1 MKIKFQNQ
9 IYTIDSKLE
18 NDTLI
23 SKFNEEKLNFQVRKI
38 DENTF
43 TVNNLGKKEH
53 LYFFKDKNHIFAF
66 HNGEHFKFEEIDE
79 EAGDFEFST
88 KNENLE
94 EIVPPMPGNI
104 VKVLVKEGDS
114 VKENTP
120 LIIVEAMKMETT
132 LYSSIDG
139 IIKSVNVSEKEQ
151 VDTDKVLIVV
161 EKEGK

>member
-1 MKIKFQNQ
+1 MKIKFQNH
-9 IYTIDSKLE
+9 IYTINSKLDS
-18 NDTLI
+18 NLL
-23 SKFNEEKLNFQVRKI
+23 SSSVNEETISLPAVKI
-38 DENTF
+38 DENSF
-43 TVNNLGKKEH
+43 SVSNSSGKEF
-53 LYFFKDKNHIFAF
+53 LYFFKEKNHIFAF

-79 EAGDFEFST
+79 EAGNFQFEA
-88 KNENLE
+88 KNENQE

-139 IIKSVNVSEKEQ
+139 IVKAVNVSEKEQ
-151 VDTDKVLIVV
+151 VDTDKVMILI
-161 EKEGK
+161 EKEGI

>member
-1 MKIKFQNQ
+1 MKIKFQNH
-9 IYTIDSKLE
+9 IYSIDSKLE
-18 NDTLI
+18 NGNL
-23 SKFNEEKLNFQVRKI
+23 SSKLNDETITIPAVKI

-43 TVNNLGKKEH
+43 TVSNSGSKEH
-53 LYFFKDKNHIFAF
+53 IYFYKEKNHIFSF

-79 EAGDFEFST
+79 EAAGFELET
-88 KNENLE
+88 KNENLD

-104 VKVLVKEGDS
+104 VKIFVKEGDS

-139 IIKSVNVSEKEQ
+139 IVKAVNVSEKEQ

-161 EKEGK
+161 EKEIV